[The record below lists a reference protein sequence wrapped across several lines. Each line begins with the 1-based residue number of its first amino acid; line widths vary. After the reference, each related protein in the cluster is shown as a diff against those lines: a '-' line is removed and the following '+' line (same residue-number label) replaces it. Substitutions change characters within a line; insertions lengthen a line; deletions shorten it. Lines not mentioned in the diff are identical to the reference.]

1 MNVKALFGTGLLA
14 ASLSTAGI
22 AQAAP
27 VDYALDMAHSAVV
40 FNINHLGFSN
50 MFGRFDNFSGDLKFD
65 ADNIENSVINVNI
78 DTDSVNTFHG
88 KRNEHLASPDFF
100 NAAEFPE
107 MTFASTKITKTGD
120 NTAKL
125 EGDLTLL
132 GVTKPVTL
140 DLVVNG
146 VGPHPFNKQ
155 PMAGFTA
162 TGTVK
167 RSEFGMNYG
176 LPAIGD
182 EVKLQIDVEASPK

>member
-1 MNVKALFGTGLLA
+1 MNVKALFGASLLA
-14 ASLSTAGI
+14 ASLSTTGI

-27 VDYALDMAHSAVV
+27 EPYTMDMAHSAVV

-50 MFGRFDNFSGDLKFD
+50 MFGRFDQFDGDLNFD
-65 ADNIENSVINVNI
+65 ADNIENSSVNI
-78 DTDSVNTFHG
+78 VIDTESVNTFHG

-107 MTFASTKITKTGD
+107 MTFESTKITKTGD

-140 DLVVNG
+140 DLVVNK
-146 VGPHPFNKQ
+146 VGPHPFTQQ

-182 EVKLQIDVEASPK
+182 EVHLQIDVEAAPK

>member
-1 MNVKALFGTGLLA
+1 MNVKKLFGAGLLA
-14 ASLSTAGI
+14 ASLSTTGI

-27 VDYALDMAHSAVV
+27 EAYAMDMAHSTVV

-50 MFGRFDNFSGDLKFD
+50 MFGRFDQFDGDLNFD
-65 ADNIENSVINVNI
+65 ADNIENSSVNI
-78 DTDSVNTFHG
+78 VIDTESVNTFHG

-107 MTFASTKITKTGD
+107 MTFESTKITKTGD

-140 DLVVNG
+140 DLVVNN
-146 VGPHPFNKQ
+146 VGPHPFTKQ
-155 PMAGFTA
+155 PMAGFSA

-182 EVKLQIDVEASPK
+182 EVHLQIEVEATPK